1 MKTRKNINMCELES
15 ATSLVNYIRDDC
27 IIDYLDILKKNKYV
41 IDTTDN
47 LKKRKIDETD
57 DILNESNF
65 KSMSSMSTSF
75 LGRKRQRSSSF
86 DYIVEDGYLF
96 EENIFKEIRNKMEKE
111 DKKNKN
117 NKNLFEIEKMNNLQE
132 QYNKSKEVILSKKY
146 DLILGSLL
154 INKKNNT
161 YGYPDMIVSGY
172 WINKYIND
180 KVVGVEYNRNKYYII
195 DVKSS
200 TITLINGGEHISS
213 GLLYNGYKQQIYIYT
228 DALNNLFKEN
238 NMNNDVNVGFVLGK
252 KYKYI
257 SNKNVIT
264 INNPFERLGII
275 DYDHERMQN
284 NDYKDIVDSA
294 LKWKKDLKKNWKNY
308 TIDPI
313 NKNEL
318 YPNMKNSYDKN
329 YKKIKKTIA
338 YKNKELTLLWNV
350 GIKNRKFAWEKE
362 IKNYDHPNLSC
373 SVLGMKDDSK
383 RSGILNK
390 MIDMTRGDNLI
401 ILERENNFMNWRNK
415 SEYEFFVDFETYNSD
430 KIYDE
435 SSLQNEDFSELGNNQ
450 KIYMIGICHQENNK
464 YVYKSFIINH
474 VEYNKNTIQKIIKNN
489 KHKCDKNSYIFCE
502 NEHQL
507 IDKFVDYIESFKPNN
522 INLENYYKRCRLI
535 HWSHAEPMLFN
546 KKINFYRLDDNKYKL
561 PWYDLLKVYKYD
573 KHPIIIKECFSFGLK
588 EIIKKLN
595 EYNFIDLCWSDLD
608 DGLLSSFIARDIYN
622 NKLMAMADVNN
633 NIINIVEYNYIDCV
647 AIDKL
652 LEWMREYINS

>member
-1 MKTRKNINMCELES
+1 MKTRKNINMYDYES

-27 IIDYLDILKKNKYV
+27 IIDYLDILKKNNYV
-41 IDTTDN
+41 IDTSDN
-47 LKKRKIDETD
+47 LKKRK
-57 DILNESNF
+57 LNETEDNNSNNF
-65 KSMSSMSTSF
+65 KSMASMSTSF
-75 LGRKRQRSSSF
+75 LVNSRKRQRSSSF

-96 EENIFKEIRNKMEKE
+96 EENIFKEIKNKM
-111 DKKNKN
+111 KN
-117 NKNLFEIEKMNNLQE
+117 NKNETNNLYEIEKMDNIEQ
-132 QYNKSKEVILSKKY
+132 QYNKSKEILLSKKY
-146 DLILGSLL
+146 DLILGALL

-172 WINKYIND
+172 WINKYITD

-195 DVKSS
+195 DIKSS
-200 TITLINGGEHISS
+200 TISLINGGEHISS
-213 GLLYNGYKQQIYIYT
+213 GLLYNGYKQQIFIYT

-238 NMNNDVNVGFVLGK
+238 NMNNNVNVGFVLGK

-257 SNKNVIT
+257 SNRNVIT

-275 DYDHERMQN
+275 DYDHERMQH
-284 NDYKDIVDSA
+284 NDYKDIVKNA
-294 LKWKKDLKKNWKNY
+294 IKWKQDLKKNWKDY
-308 TIDPI
+308 SVSPI

-318 YPNMKNSYDKN
+318 YPNMKNNYDKN
-329 YKKIKKTIA
+329 YKKIKKVIA
-338 YKNKELTLLWNV
+338 QKNKELTLLWNV
-350 GIKNRKFAWEKE
+350 GVKNRRLAWEKE
-362 IKNYDHPNLSC
+362 IKSYDHPDLSC
-373 SVLGMKDDSK
+373 SILGMKDDSK
-383 RSGILNK
+383 RSCILNK

-401 ILERENNFMNWRNK
+401 ILERENNFMDWRNK
-415 SEYEFFVDFETYNSD
+415 TEYEFFVDFETYNSD

-435 SSLQNEDFSELGNNQ
+435 SSLQDFSEMYNNQ
-450 KIYMIGICHQENNK
+450 KIYMIGICHQEDNK
-464 YVYKSFIINH
+464 YIYKSFIINH
-474 VEYNKNTIQKIIKNN
+474 LEYNKNTIQKIIKNN

-507 IDKFVDYIESFKPNN
+507 IDKFVDYIETFKPNN
-522 INLENYYKRCRLI
+522 LNLENYYKKCRLI

-546 KKINFYRLDDNKYKL
+546 KKINFYRLTDNKYQL

-595 EYNFIDLCWSDLD
+595 EYQFIDLCWSDLD

-622 NKLMAMADVNN
+622 NKLVAMADVNN
-633 NIINIVEYNYIDCV
+633 NIVNIVEYNYVDCL

-652 LEWMREYINS
+652 LGWMREYTN